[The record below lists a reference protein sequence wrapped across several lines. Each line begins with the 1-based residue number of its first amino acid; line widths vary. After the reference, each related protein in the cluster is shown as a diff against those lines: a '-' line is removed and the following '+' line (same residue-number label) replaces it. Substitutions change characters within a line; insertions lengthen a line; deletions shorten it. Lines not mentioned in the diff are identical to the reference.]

1 MSTTPTMMTREEFGA
16 LKKSIQRSLKDVKE
30 GELPPDAAELL
41 EDGELTSLIC
51 LTDSLIYDVDLQKRK
66 LGSQEDQTRTARA
79 EVERLEKEIREFKRD
94 RPITIVV
101 LALLQLW
108 GCFLGGATLEWK
120 LAYLREWH
128 FGGWTTA
135 FSGIFALTLIV
146 WACAHS
152 ESRWYR

>member
-1 MSTTPTMMTREEFGA
+1 MSTTMMTREEFGA
-16 LKKSIQRSLKDVKE
+16 LEKSIRRGIRETKLADGESPPDASTFLEE
-30 GELPPDAAELL
+30 GELDQVFQ
-41 EDGELTSLIC
+41 LTNALIH
-51 LTDSLIYDVDLQKRK
+51 DVDLYKSK
-66 LGSQEDQTRTARA
+66 LVNQECATRDERNN
-79 EVERLEKEIREFKRD
+79 VKRLEAEIVTFKRVH
-94 RPITIVV
+94 PITIVV

-135 FSGIFALTLIV
+135 FSGIFALTLII

>member
-79 EVERLEKEIREFKRD
+79 EVERLEIEIRELKRVL
-94 RPITIVV
+94 PIIIVV

-108 GCFLGGATLEWK
+108 VCFLAGATLEWK
-120 LAYLREWH
+120 LAYLRQWH
-128 FGGWTTA
+128 FCIVTSA
-135 FSGIFALTLIV
+135 ISAIFAFALIV
-146 WACAHS
+146 WAGSH
-152 ESRWYR
+152 ETDRWYR